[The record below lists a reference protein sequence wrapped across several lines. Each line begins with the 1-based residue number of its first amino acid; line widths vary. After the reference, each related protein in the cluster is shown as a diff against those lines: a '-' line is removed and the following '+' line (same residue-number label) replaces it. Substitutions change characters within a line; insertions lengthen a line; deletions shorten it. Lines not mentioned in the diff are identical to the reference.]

1 MTRASHDEAGRGQPP
16 TAVGR
21 DASGVG
27 PGGQS
32 GRTRAAQG
40 RGAWE
45 AGCCGPAPKS
55 AHALTLH
62 SDHSGGIADPPHPAP
77 SPWTAGGFKR
87 RRALIWGHTES
98 PRLVRAG
105 ATRHVLRLVTME
117 EQCEGK
123 GRTSLSKL
131 KSLNLT
137 PLVSSAAQGRGVGP
151 GSRKR
156 GGPEAAATPSSSGLR
171 RQWAG
176 GPWGDVAGARG
187 PQCLFLGA
195 VGKVI
200 FFQVMT

>member
-1 MTRASHDEAGRGQPP
+1 
-16 TAVGR
+16 
-21 DASGVG
+21 
-27 PGGQS
+27 
-32 GRTRAAQG
+32 
-40 RGAWE
+40 
-45 AGCCGPAPKS
+45 
-55 AHALTLH
+55 
-62 SDHSGGIADPPHPAP
+62 
-77 SPWTAGGFKR
+77 
-87 RRALIWGHTES
+87 
-98 PRLVRAG
+98 
-105 ATRHVLRLVTME
+105 ME

-171 RQWAG
+171 RQQAG

-200 FFQVMT
+200 IFQVMT

>member
-1 MTRASHDEAGRGQPP
+1 
-16 TAVGR
+16 
-21 DASGVG
+21 
-27 PGGQS
+27 
-32 GRTRAAQG
+32 
-40 RGAWE
+40 
-45 AGCCGPAPKS
+45 
-55 AHALTLH
+55 
-62 SDHSGGIADPPHPAP
+62 
-77 SPWTAGGFKR
+77 
-87 RRALIWGHTES
+87 
-98 PRLVRAG
+98 
-105 ATRHVLRLVTME
+105 ME

-156 GGPEAAATPSSSGLR
+156 GGLEAAATPSSSGLR
-171 RQWAG
+171 RQRAG